1 MRLEISS
8 FIIIFLMNTYA
19 VLDLRAAT
27 PINAAAKPLNI
38 NKIDDGSGVAVT
50 DTEADAGVCTS
61 KFEGSE

>member
-1 MRLEISS
+1 
-8 FIIIFLMNTYA
+8 MNTYA